1 MTKATWS
8 SQKRKKKHLTN
19 SIEGKDKVLNNLERK
34 RTFLV
39 NIKTIWK
46 TNKQKTRANVILANE
61 YFPREQGGPLSHQL
75 Y

>member
-19 SIEGKDKVLNNLERK
+19 SIEDKDKIHNKLEKK

-46 TNKQKTRANVILANE
+46 TNKKLE
-61 YFPREQGGPLSHQL
+61 LMSY
-75 Y
+75 

>member
-19 SIEGKDKVLNNLERK
+19 SIEDKDKIHNKLEKK

-39 NIKTIWK
+39 NIKTVWK
-46 TNKQKTRANVILANE
+46 TNKKLELMSYLPMNIFQQNKEV
-61 YFPREQGGPLSHQL
+61 YWSHQL

>member
-8 SQKRKKKHLTN
+8 SQKRKKHLTN
-19 SIEGKDKVLNNLERK
+19 SIEGKDKVLNKLEKK

-46 TNKQKTRANVILANE
+46 TNKQKTRANVILHNE